1 MLPWILDFPNGI
13 MIEKFTEY
21 YNRTRGMVGSGIL
34 VYIIA
39 IESTNNKTLGSRFE
53 RDLDKQKNGLTKN
66 WADIGR

>member
-1 MLPWILDFPNGI
+1 

-66 WADIGR
+66 